1 MAYNKQYKDFLEIS
15 PNFESVVDID
25 ADKRNQNL
33 WREYIVGD
41 DMENLVDVLCQSLGN
56 EAPDARRSFWVH
68 GSYGTGKSY
77 AAIFVKHLLEE
88 KPEVIDEFLSKSS
101 RLSKYRNRFMKCRNK
116 GDYLVIWKTGCTGI
130 RTGDMMLVEAEQAVR
145 EALVAKFGDKADL
158 GGASL
163 ISAVTDRLDDA
174 SINWDHVIEN
184 TILSDDYSSVEELR
198 AAVSSGKLSA
208 IQTTAM
214 VLRDMKFGLI
224 SNLDTFENWLTEV
237 IDANGLAKSGIF
249 FIWDEFTEYVAH
261 SDDHTI
267 MQQLSEFCKVKPFF
281 MLYVVHRSDE
291 MVDSMG
297 KDRYQMITNRFHT
310 VEFHISASAA
320 LDLIA
325 GSIVVRNGMQNAW
338 ADERNQVVNDFKKFL
353 PDLVGLDDKTGEM
366 IDKLCPIHPMT
377 IRLLSRVAESFA
389 AAQRTMFRFMKDQS
403 NSDIGFVGYMD
414 EMHLLLKEEQTAAY
428 SVEIWKRFRKWG
440 GIPTGLTQNVKDL
453 LSSREVENIFENS
466 DMIIMLN
473 QAAGDRQILAKQLNI
488 SPHQLSY
495 VTHSGEGEGLLF
507 FGNVILPFVDR
518 FPTDLE
524 LYRIMT
530 TKLGEVSEGQK

>member
-214 VLRDMKFGLI
+214 VLRDMKVWPDFQ
-224 SNLDTFENWLTEV
+224 
-237 IDANGLAKSGIF
+237 SGH
-249 FIWDEFTEYVAH
+249 V
-261 SDDHTI
+261 
-267 MQQLSEFCKVKPFF
+267 
-281 MLYVVHRSDE
+281 
-291 MVDSMG
+291 
-297 KDRYQMITNRFHT
+297 
-310 VEFHISASAA
+310 
-320 LDLIA
+320 
-325 GSIVVRNGMQNAW
+325 
-338 ADERNQVVNDFKKFL
+338 
-353 PDLVGLDDKTGEM
+353 
-366 IDKLCPIHPMT
+366 
-377 IRLLSRVAESFA
+377 
-389 AAQRTMFRFMKDQS
+389 
-403 NSDIGFVGYMD
+403 
-414 EMHLLLKEEQTAAY
+414 
-428 SVEIWKRFRKWG
+428 
-440 GIPTGLTQNVKDL
+440 
-453 LSSREVENIFENS
+453 
-466 DMIIMLN
+466 
-473 QAAGDRQILAKQLNI
+473 
-488 SPHQLSY
+488 
-495 VTHSGEGEGLLF
+495 
-507 FGNVILPFVDR
+507 
-518 FPTDLE
+518 
-524 LYRIMT
+524 
-530 TKLGEVSEGQK
+530 